1 MGLGRALR
9 HLFTSRWKLH
19 RLFPPAT
26 LDAIEA
32 AVHDGERGHHGEIR
46 FAIETALDLP
56 ELIRG
61 VKPRPRAL
69 EAFSHLRVWDTEHNN
84 GVLIYLLLADRDV
97 EIVADRG
104 VAARVTQQ
112 EWEAVCRAMEAEFR
126 AGRFEAGS
134 VTGVHMVNELLARH
148 YPAAGVHANELPD
161 RPTLL

>member
-1 MGLGRALR
+1 MGLARAVR

-19 RLFPPAT
+19 RLFPPTA

-32 AVHDGERGHHGEIR
+32 AVRESERQHYGEIR

-61 VKPRPRAL
+61 VRPRERAL
-69 EAFSHLRVWDTEHNN
+69 DAFSHLRVWDTDHNN

-104 VAARVTQQ
+104 VAAKVTQQ
-112 EWEAVCRAMEAEFR
+112 EWEAVCRAMEADYR
-126 AGRFEAGS
+126 AGKFEAGS
-134 VTGVHMVNELLARH
+134 VTGVRMINDLLRQH
-148 YPAAGVHANELPD
+148 YPADGSNVNELPD